1 MTYEGNSEMDS
12 IVERRTKRRFERKA
26 RKRPYVATDLGRA
39 VCGQILPAL
48 AGYLLTP
55 EAPQPPKGLGGIIR
69 RLPADEL
76 ALIALSGLL
85 NRIDIGWKRD
95 DPSARMK
102 LCLAIGRDL
111 RDQLEAKG
119 LLEADPVAYKRVMAA
134 GNRYRAIWKY
144 RQTGWLDSTCVR
156 AGNWLLDCATALDFF
171 DIDKDGFP
179 RIDEGHQKA
188 VDLLRE
194 ELIERHPFYLPNLQC
209 PPDWEGW
216 RNGTATFMRDSHPE
230 TAAAIEAAFADGSI
244 KQHADGVNAL
254 QRVPFVINERL
265 LPVVRKFATGALRDV
280 AVAKYLAGAPFYTKC
295 NIDFRGRV
303 YPLPHFNF
311 TREDRVRSLFM
322 FANGAPVGDSVEWLE
337 IAAANSFGKKGKWRS
352 RRDWAFENREL
363 IRRVAEDPIVASDQ
377 WRQQAK
383 EPFSFVASC
392 LELVAAQRDRSFVTR
407 LPVLLDGSCNGIQ
420 HLALMTRGEGSGRL
434 VNLTDADEIFDLYDT
449 VTNGVNMKLMAADDE
464 NAAWWV
470 ERGVTRE
477 LLKQPIMTFSYG
489 VTPAG
494 ARNQIIDACK
504 NHNACPSWEQ
514 AQYLAKTVLD
524 VSKVLLPR
532 PALAMGF
539 VRDLTK
545 RQAERGLSLEWI
557 SPTGVPVVNRY
568 HKSKVKPVE
577 MQLRGTTVTYRIAD
591 GYEPRILKRDAA
603 DAAPANLVHSMDA
616 AHLIRSVNA
625 AAEEGIEDFVTV
637 HDSYGTIAP
646 RVTRFQQVVRRE
658 LALMYLGY
666 DALARLWARNG
677 APDDLTIPE
686 AGGLDPFEVQNSEYS
701 FK

>member
-1 MTYEGNSEMDS
+1 
-12 IVERRTKRRFERKA
+12 
-26 RKRPYVATDLGRA
+26 
-39 VCGQILPAL
+39 
-48 AGYLLTP
+48 
-55 EAPQPPKGLGGIIR
+55 
-69 RLPADEL
+69 
-76 ALIALSGLL
+76 
-85 NRIDIGWKRD
+85 
-95 DPSARMK
+95 
-102 LCLAIGRDL
+102 
-111 RDQLEAKG
+111 
-119 LLEADPVAYKRVMAA
+119 
-134 GNRYRAIWKY
+134 
-144 RQTGWLDSTCVR
+144 
-156 AGNWLLDCATALDFF
+156 
-171 DIDKDGFP
+171 
-179 RIDEGHQKA
+179 
-188 VDLLRE
+188 
-194 ELIERHPFYLPNLQC
+194 
-209 PPDWEGW
+209 
-216 RNGTATFMRDSHPE
+216 
-230 TAAAIEAAFADGSI
+230 
-244 KQHADGVNAL
+244 
-254 QRVPFVINERL
+254 
-265 LPVVRKFATGALRDV
+265 
-280 AVAKYLAGAPFYTKC
+280 
-295 NIDFRGRV
+295 
-303 YPLPHFNF
+303 
-311 TREDRVRSLFM
+311 
-322 FANGAPVGDSVEWLE
+322 
-337 IAAANSFGKKGKWRS
+337 
-352 RRDWAFENREL
+352 
-363 IRRVAEDPIVASDQ
+363 
-377 WRQQAK
+377 
-383 EPFSFVASC
+383 
-392 LELVAAQRDRSFVTR
+392 VTR

-420 HLALMTRGEGSGRL
+420 HLALMTRDKESGRL

-470 ERGVTRE
+470 ERGVTRD

-577 MQLRGTTVTYRIAD
+577 MQLRGTTVTYRVAD